1 MRVRLSLPARAWVCR
16 CVRAR
21 EHSRVRQDLAR
32 KRLRE
37 TARPNYY
44 LHMWGEAKYF
54 QVSTL
59 EYPALGTVP
68 H

>member
-1 MRVRLSLPARAWVCR
+1 M
-16 CVRAR
+16 RAR

-59 EYPALGTVP
+59 EYPWSTPGVP
-68 H
+68 CTCGARQSTFR